1 MKMKDI
7 KKIGFATIMF
17 LGVLIP
23 LMIMLINY
31 VDNTYALVFIGT
43 LLIITSLIVVLTI
56 VEVASNHI
64 K

>member
-1 MKMKDI
+1 MKDT

-17 LGVLIP
+17 LGVVIP
-23 LMIMLINY
+23 LMIILINY
-31 VDNTYALVFIGT
+31 VDNTHALVFIGT

-56 VEVASNHI
+56 VEVVSNHI